1 MEDQSQR
8 GHSVINSFLLIA
20 MVYSINSQEV
30 YLSLP
35 LPMRVLSVLGSLND
49 YIVIDTTLLVNSSY
63 SMLWSLIDLTFG

>member
-1 MEDQSQR
+1 
-8 GHSVINSFLLIA
+8 

-35 LPMRVLSVLGSLND
+35 LLMRVLSVLGSLND

-63 SMLWSLIDLTFG
+63 SKLWSLIDLTFG

>member
-35 LPMRVLSVLGSLND
+35 LPVRVLSVLGSLND
-49 YIVIDTTLLVNSSY
+49 YIVIGTTLLGNSSY

>member
-8 GHSVINSFLLIA
+8 GHSFINSFLLKA

-35 LPMRVLSVLGSLND
+35 LPVRVLSVLGSLND
-49 YIVIDTTLLVNSSY
+49 YIVIGITLLGNSSY
-63 SMLWSLIDLTFG
+63 SMLWSLIDLTFD

>member
-35 LPMRVLSVLGSLND
+35 LPVRVLSVLGSLND

>member
-20 MVYSINSQEV
+20 MVYFINSQEV

-35 LPMRVLSVLGSLND
+35 LPVRVLSVLGSLND
-49 YIVIDTTLLVNSSY
+49 YIVIGITLLGNSSY
-63 SMLWSLIDLTFG
+63 SMLWSLIDLTFD

>member
-8 GHSVINSFLLIA
+8 GHSVINSFLLKA

-35 LPMRVLSVLGSLND
+35 LPVRVLSVLGSLND
-49 YIVIDTTLLVNSSY
+49 YIVIGITLLGNSSY
-63 SMLWSLIDLTFG
+63 SMLWSLIDLTFD